1 MVSMETLTKNQLLLI
16 LSSSRLLNSQLES
29 EKMLSL
35 VLNKAMTVA
44 QAEAG
49 TLWLSMENGLVTPII
64 VEGRKKDQL
73 ESLHLKPGEGIAG
86 RVIEKNEPILVEDVR
101 NEPGWASR
109 FDHEIGFITLSIL
122 CIPLRSGNRVIGC
135 LELVNK
141 INYGCFS
148 PKDLDLAMI
157 FAGHVAVALE
167 NNRLYLENKKM
178 LESVI
183 LVLSSTL
190 NASEPYA
197 REHSESVTR
206 LSLAVGQALG
216 LSAYDLEV
224 LKWTALLHDVG
235 KIGVSD
241 QILLKAENLQNGD
254 WEEIMKHPRIGSDI
268 LHELQPSHLAEKICK
283 GVMGH
288 HEKFD
293 GSGYPEGLKNMHI
306 PLFARI
312 IAVADAYDA
321 ITSDRPYR
329 KKTGKEEALKEI
341 RRCSGTQ
348 FDPEIVRVFLQII
361 DEL

>member
-1 MVSMETLTKNQLLLI
+1 MVSMETLSENQLHLI

-35 VLNKAMTVA
+35 VLTKAMAVV

-49 TLWLSMENGLVTPII
+49 TLWLSMENSLIRPVV
-64 VEGRKKDQL
+64 VEGIKKEQL
-73 ESLHLKPGEGIAG
+73 ESLHLKSGEGIAG
-86 RVIEKNEPILVEDVR
+86 RVIKKNEPILVEDVR

-109 FDHEIGFITLSIL
+109 FDHETGFMTLSIL

-141 INYGCFS
+141 INDGCFS
-148 PKDLDLAMI
+148 PKDLNLSMI

-167 NNRLYLENKKM
+167 NNRLYLENKKL

-190 NASEPYA
+190 NAKEPYA
-197 REHSESVTR
+197 REHSERVTK

-216 LSAYDLEV
+216 LSTYDLEV

-241 QILLKAENLQNGD
+241 QILLKTESLHNGD
-254 WEEIMKHPRIGSDI
+254 WDEIMKHPRIGSDI
-268 LHELQPSHLAEKICK
+268 LHELQPSYLAEKICK
-283 GVMGH
+283 GVLGH

-293 GSGYPEGLKNMHI
+293 GSGYPEGLKNVHI

-329 KKTGKEEALKEI
+329 KQAGKEEALKEI
-341 RRCSGTQ
+341 KCCSGTQ
-348 FDPEIVRVFLQII
+348 FDPEIVRVFLQIV
-361 DEL
+361 DEF

>member
-1 MVSMETLTKNQLLLI
+1 MVSMETLNENQLHLI

-35 VLNKAMTVA
+35 VMTKAMAVV

-49 TLWLSMENGLVTPII
+49 TLWLSMENGIIRPVI
-64 VEGRKKDQL
+64 VEGIKKDQL

-86 RVIEKNEPILVEDVR
+86 RVIKKNEPILVEDVR

-109 FDHEIGFITLSIL
+109 FDYETGFITLSIL
-122 CIPLRSGNRVIGC
+122 CIPLRPGNRVIGC

-167 NNRLYLENKKM
+167 NNRLYLENKKL

-190 NASEPYA
+190 NAREPYA
-197 REHSESVTR
+197 REHSERVTK
-206 LSLAVGQALG
+206 LSLAIGQVLG
-216 LSAYDLEV
+216 LSTYDLQV

-241 QILLKAENLQNGD
+241 QILLKTESLQNGD
-254 WEEIMKHPRIGSDI
+254 WEEIKKHPRIGCDI
-268 LHELQPSHLAEKICK
+268 LHELQPSYLAERICK
-283 GVMGH
+283 GVLGH

-293 GSGYPEGLKNMHI
+293 GSGYPEGLKNVHI

-321 ITSDRPYR
+321 ITSDRPYH
-329 KKTGKEEALKEI
+329 KKAQKDDALKEI
-341 RRCSGTQ
+341 KRCSGTQ
-348 FDPEIVRVFLQII
+348 FDPEVVRIFLQVV
-361 DEL
+361 DEF